1 MTRAIQQSV
10 ILPAPPSELFRMFL
24 DSKMHLSMTGAPAR
38 MSRKAGGRWRAYD
51 GMIYGRNLLIV
62 PNRMI
67 VQAWRSA
74 AFKKSDADSILVLSF
89 SKAEGGGRID
99 LVHSNVP
106 KQDHLGVTKGWP
118 AYYWKP
124 WKEYLSKGR

>member
-24 DSKMHLSMTGAPAR
+24 DSKKHSLMTSAPAKI
-38 MSRKAGGRWRAYD
+38 SRRVGGKWSAHG

-74 AFKKSDADSILVLSF
+74 AFKKSDADSIMVVTF
-89 SKAEGGGRID
+89 TKAVGGGRID